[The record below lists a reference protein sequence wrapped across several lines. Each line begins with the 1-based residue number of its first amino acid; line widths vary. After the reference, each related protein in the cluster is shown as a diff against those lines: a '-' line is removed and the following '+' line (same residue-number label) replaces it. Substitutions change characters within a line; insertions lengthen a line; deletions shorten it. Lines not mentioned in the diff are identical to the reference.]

1 MSEAK
6 FKVGDYVR
14 FEGDI
19 YRVVGRGRRRNLFW
33 IECLCS
39 KITTRAHQNFLTPAD
54 LKSAM
59 ECLEERHRIARQIC
73 GMEEDGDE

>member
-33 IECLCS
+33 VKALDSER
-39 KITTRAHQNFLTPAD
+39 RASVWEDFLAPAD